1 MNNNQKISFPI
12 DNDALANQVFTLL
25 DAAQSDNK
33 HEINELM
40 NDF

>member
-1 MNNNQKISFPI
+1 MNNNQKISFHI
-12 DNDALANQVFTLL
+12 DNDALANQVLALL